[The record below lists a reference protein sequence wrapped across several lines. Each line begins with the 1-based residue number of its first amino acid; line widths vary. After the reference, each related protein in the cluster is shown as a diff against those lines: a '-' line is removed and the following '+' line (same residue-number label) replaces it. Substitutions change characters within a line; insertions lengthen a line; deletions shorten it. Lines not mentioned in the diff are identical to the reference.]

1 MPSLEQHKELLE
13 QCTCKWTT
21 LNGTNG
27 YKVTGPNG
35 NSIFLPAAGYRN
47 VDELDCTGSDGFYCS
62 RSLYTNYS
70 YNAYYLA
77 FVSGCVSWYNSQDI
91 RYDGQSVRPVRHDGA
106 SAIATELVEKSHN
119 KVRYNFAGQRVGND
133 YKGLVIENGK
143 KFMVK

>member
-13 QCTCKWTT
+13 QCTWEWTT

-47 VDELDCTGSDGFYCS
+47 VDELYSTGSDGYYWS
-62 RSLYTNYS
+62 RSLYTSYS

-77 FVSGCVSWYNSQDI
+77 FVSGCVSWYNSQYI

-133 YKGLVIENGK
+133 YKDLVIENGK